1 MEKGVDRAQRP
12 PGSSAG
18 QFVTVRKSTQVRTPR
33 KAAKY
38 RPYKS
43 KKILQTSVNNRLTY
57 TDTCGILFTE
67 PREPPHHYES
77 EEKNMENSSRT
88 YYYARVSSQDQNLS
102 RQLEAF
108 RAMGADDREIITDKK
123 SGKDTDRAGYRALR
137 DQLLRPGDTLIVKSL
152 DRLSRN
158 KADIRDDNI
167 RVKVLDIP
175 TTMIDF
181 DDEQKSGA
189 WVLDM
194 VNNILIEVLSSMAE
208 QERITIRQRQR
219 EGLDAMEKDEKGR
232 RISAKK
238 GTHAGRPDIQRPQN
252 WDEVYKSWK
261 GEKITAVE
269 AMKVLGLKKSSFY
282 KLLKEY
288 ESR

>member
-1 MEKGVDRAQRP
+1 
-12 PGSSAG
+12 
-18 QFVTVRKSTQVRTPR
+18 
-33 KAAKY
+33 
-38 RPYKS
+38 
-43 KKILQTSVNNRLTY
+43 
-57 TDTCGILFTE
+57 
-67 PREPPHHYES
+67 
-77 EEKNMENSSRT
+77 MENSSRT

-158 KADIRDDNI
+158 KADIRDELRYYQSHNI

-181 DDEQKSGA
+181 DTEQHSGA

-194 VNNILIEVLSSMAE
+194 VNNILIEVLASMAE
-208 QERITIRQRQR
+208 QERINIRQRQR